1 MEEFKIES
9 TDKIHVER
17 AKREANI
24 ILASL
29 DKNSNE
35 FLYKRSIF
43 RDVISICE
51 KIDNIEWNLDAD
63 FDFVINSVNKIINI
77 GILSPLT
84 LKDDE
89 FEETPFSPITYNI
102 RYPYILKDKY
112 SIYNTKA
119 FNIYIRSAYN
129 HDDKKEIKWTP
140 YTSNGNH
147 KVYISKGGVITGN
160 YIQNCFIRKNI
171 IDKGCFTIQSVLNI
185 PVSLI
190 VYKEDNKNK
199 FIYIVDHREPKL
211 KALKEFYEVPEYFD
225 DVIKVKKFN
234 IRNYIKNK

>member
-9 TDKIHVER
+9 TDKIYVER

-35 FLYKRSIF
+35 FLYKRNAF

-51 KIDNIEWNLDAD
+51 KIDNIEWIIDED
-63 FDFVINSVNKIINI
+63 FDFVINSINKIINI

-89 FEETPFSPITYNI
+89 FKETACSPITYNI

-119 FNIYIRSAYN
+119 FNVYIRSAYI
-129 HDDKKEIKWTP
+129 HDENKEIKWNPHTID
-140 YTSNGNH
+140 GNH
-147 KVYISKGGVITGN
+147 KLYLSKGGVITGH

-171 IDKGCFTIQSVLNI
+171 IDKGRFTIQSVLNVPASVI
-185 PVSLI
+185 K
-190 VYKEDNKNK
+190 YKEDDKDK

-225 DVIKVKKFN
+225 EVIKAKKFN

>member
-29 DKNSNE
+29 DKNSTK
-35 FLYKRSIF
+35 FLYTRNAF
-43 RDVISICE
+43 RDIISICE
-51 KIDNIEWNLDAD
+51 KIDNIEWVVDED
-63 FDFVINSVNKIINI
+63 FNFVINNVKKIINI

-89 FEETPFSPITYNI
+89 FKETDYPPIKYNI
-102 RYPYILKDKY
+102 RYPHILKDEH
-112 SIYNTKA
+112 SIYNTNA

-129 HDDKKEIKWTP
+129 HDENREIKWTP
-140 YTSNGNH
+140 HSMDGNH
-147 KVYISKGGVITGN
+147 KLYLSKGGVITGH

-171 IDKGCFTIQSVLNI
+171 IDKGCFTIQSILNV
-185 PVSLI
+185 PVSVI
-190 VYKEDNKNK
+190 RYKEDNNDK

-225 DVIKVKKFN
+225 EVIKTKKFN

>member
-9 TDKIHVER
+9 TDKIYVER

-29 DKNSNE
+29 DKNSDE
-35 FLYKRSIF
+35 FLYKRNAF
-43 RDVISICE
+43 RDIINICE
-51 KIDNIEWNLDAD
+51 RIDNIEWIVDED

-84 LKDDE
+84 LRDDE
-89 FEETPFSPITYNI
+89 FKGTDYSPIEYNI

-112 SIYNTKA
+112 SIYNAKA
-119 FNIYIRSAYN
+119 FNIYIRRAYN
-129 HDDKKEIKWTP
+129 HDENKEVKLTS
-140 YTSNGNH
+140 YTINGNH
-147 KVYISKGGVITGN
+147 KLYLSKGGVITGQ

-171 IDKGCFTIQSVLNI
+171 IDKGCFTIQSILNI
-185 PVSLI
+185 PVSRI
-190 VYKEDNKNK
+190 RYKEDNIDK
-199 FIYIVDHREPKL
+199 FIYIVDHREPKF

-225 DVIKVKKFN
+225 ETIKAKKFN